1 MNIDLSSNTP
11 FFVFALWALIVM
23 FVMYKNLR
31 PSAQILRRYGKPL
44 AHFASKECWHSIPVN
59 KGNTVF
65 MDIYPEFVVVS
76 KGKKEFVFDRS
87 FNDFEFLGSYLTLVF
102 EINAPDF
109 KIQMTLTRKQKKM
122 LQDFLGEY

>member
-1 MNIDLSSNTP
+1 MNTDLSSYTP

-23 FVMYKNLR
+23 FVMNKNLR
-31 PSAQILRRYGKPL
+31 PSAQILRRYGKPI
-44 AHFASKECWHSIPVN
+44 AHFASQKCWHSIPVN
-59 KGNTVF
+59 KSKSVF
-65 MDIYPEFVVVS
+65 MDIYPEFVVVTYQ
-76 KGKKEFVFDRS
+76 KKEFVFDHS